1 MVKRDAKSP
10 KRKVVRLKNALDS
23 ASLSSCLRSLAPDVL
38 AQFMHDLRIRLY
50 YWMGDPTEDR
60 IRNFEKPSLFWISS
74 STSMRY
80 SSASDAWM
88 TSSVA
93 CSEWPWGSF
102 SQSAE
107 GARGDRPCVLRT
119 APRG

>member
-60 IRNFEKPSLFWISS
+60 IQELREALPLLDQFINFDEILQRLGRLDDFKRGMFG
-74 STSMRY
+74 
-80 SSASDAWM
+80 
-88 TSSVA
+88 VA
-93 CSEWPWGSF
+93 LGEFFPEC
-102 SQSAE
+102 
-107 GARGDRPCVLRT
+107 RGC
-119 APRG
+119 